1 MKQNTIVFLETG
13 SGKTLIAIMLL
24 RSYAHLLRKPSTSL
38 AVFLVPTV
46 VLVSQVCQDCGFVI
60 CYNLIML
67 DFIRVFV
74 IYWIASWGCANAHGL
89 KSGKVL
95 GRNGSGFLECCRLEE
110 AAGWLW
116 GQYNFWLVTLHFEK
130 KKDQCVCLCFDHFFY
145 LVAVTSYFVWIIT
158 MNNNFFLSFLFAN
171 DVSSWK

>member
-1 MKQNTIVFLETG
+1 MFGLNAFCFASYQLDALEMAMKQNTIVFLETG

-74 IYWIASWGCANAHGL
+74 IY
-89 KSGKVL
+89 
-95 GRNGSGFLECCRLEE
+95 
-110 AAGWLW
+110 
-116 GQYNFWLVTLHFEK
+116 
-130 KKDQCVCLCFDHFFY
+130 
-145 LVAVTSYFVWIIT
+145 
-158 MNNNFFLSFLFAN
+158 
-171 DVSSWK
+171 